1 MQLNSNLANLQKEI
15 FDAIKYENIDKFK
28 DLGGSDQFD
37 LNFKIEVD
45 DVDRTTYYP
54 IQLAAVKGNTQI
66 IEAILENTTVNINIC
81 DDSSGVNS
89 FWLAA
94 FYGHGAAM
102 STLANAGVDIL
113 SKHKMTHANA
123 LHISVERNYADII
136 D

>member
-54 IQLAAVKGNTQI
+54 I
-66 IEAILENTTVNINIC
+66 
-81 DDSSGVNS
+81 
-89 FWLAA
+89 
-94 FYGHGAAM
+94 
-102 STLANAGVDIL
+102 
-113 SKHKMTHANA
+113 
-123 LHISVERNYADII
+123 
-136 D
+136 